1 MGKLG
6 EGEEEAIAALWG
18 LRKQQSTKGIVQ
30 LGREGGQLR
39 LVPN

>member
-18 LRKQQSTKGIVQ
+18 LRKQQSAKGIVQ
-30 LGREGGQLR
+30 LGRGEQLC